1 MARREFIRSTT
12 SAGVLAVAGL
22 SRLAAQ
28 NGAKFKAAVI
38 GHTGRGDYGHG
49 LESIFGNRPNIELVA
64 VADPDPAGRA
74 RTAAKIGAPRH
85 YADYREMLDWERP
98 NLVSLAMRH
107 AHQHHA
113 IALAA
118 LKAGA
123 HVYCEKPFVTAPVEA
138 DELLAEAERRRLKIA
153 VAHTMHMMPVI
164 VRLKQAVA
172 EGLLGELV
180 EVRTFGKQD
189 TRAGGEDMMVLGSH
203 LFDLLRLFLGDPLW
217 CTARVLGQGR
227 DITPA
232 DRRLVKDNVGYV
244 AGDQVFAEFAFPKGV
259 NATFTSDAK
268 LRETVGHWGIEF
280 FGSKGAAR
288 INCDIA
294 PNVFVRRSTG
304 GRLARRDCERSG
316 ARMQWPQRSVGD
328 RDGDG
333 RLSRRLER
341 QTGALSAQCTDASVG
356 GPLTI
361 TRPQFAHCEDHLPAA
376 APSPIGDRPTPVT
389 EVTQPRMNTNKHE

>member
-85 YADYREMLDWERP
+85 YADYREMLDWEQP

-294 PNVFVRRSTG
+294 PNVFVRRSTSWKPEG
-304 GRLARRDCERSG
+304 KTDAWEPLDMSQVKSPPPHNLG
-316 ARMQWPQRSVGD
+316 PVGD
-328 RDGDG
+328 WLDAIAKDREPECSG
-333 RLSRRLER
+333 RNGAWAIEMVMAVYHATLSGKR
-341 QTGALSAQCTDASVG
+341 VPF
-356 GPLTI
+356 PLNVRTH
-361 TRPQFAHCEDHLPAA
+361 PLA
-376 APSPIGDRPTPVT
+376 AP
-389 EVTQPRMNTNKHE
+389 

>member
-1 MARREFIRSTT
+1 M
-12 SAGVLAVAGL
+12 AGL

-49 LESIFGNRPNIELVA
+49 LESIFGNRLNIELVA

-74 RTAAKIGAPRH
+74 RIAAKVGAPRH
-85 YADYREMLDWERP
+85 YADYREMLEKERP
-98 NLVSLAMRH
+98 GLVSLAMRH
-107 AHQHHA
+107 ADQHHA

-123 HVYCEKPFVTAPVEA
+123 HVYCEKPFVTAPIEA

-153 VAHTMHMMPVI
+153 VAHTMRMMPVI
-164 VRLKQAVA
+164 VRLKQAVT

-180 EVRTFGKQD
+180 EARAFGKQD

-217 CTARVLGQGR
+217 CTARVLWQAR

-232 DRRLVKDNVGYV
+232 DRRQVKDNVGYV
-244 AGDQVFAEFAFPKGV
+244 AGDQVFAGFAFPKGV
-259 NATFTSDAK
+259 NATFTSDAN

-294 PNVFVRRSTG
+294 PNVFVRRSTSWKPEG
-304 GRLARRDCERSG
+304 KTDEWEPLDMSQVKSPPPHNLG
-316 ARMQWPQRSVGD
+316 PVGD
-328 RDGDG
+328 WLDAIAKNREPECSGG
-333 RLSRRLER
+333 NGAWAVEMVMAVYHAAL
-341 QTGALSAQCTDASVG
+341 TGKRVPF
-356 GPLTI
+356 PLAVRTH
-361 TRPQFAHCEDHLPAA
+361 PLAVA
-376 APSPIGDRPTPVT
+376 
-389 EVTQPRMNTNKHE
+389 

>member
-1 MARREFIRSTT
+1 LETPAVARREFIRSTT

-294 PNVFVRRSTG
+294 PNVFVRRSTNWKPEG
-304 GRLARRDCERSG
+304 KTDAWEPLDMSQVKSPPPHNLG
-316 ARMQWPQRSVGD
+316 PVGD
-328 RDGDG
+328 WLDAIAKDREPECSG
-333 RLSRRLER
+333 RNGAWAIEMVMAVYHATLSGKR
-341 QTGALSAQCTDASVG
+341 VPF
-356 GPLTI
+356 PLNVRTH
-361 TRPQFAHCEDHLPAA
+361 PLA
-376 APSPIGDRPTPVT
+376 AP
-389 EVTQPRMNTNKHE
+389 

>member
-1 MARREFIRSTT
+1 M
-12 SAGVLAVAGL
+12 AGL

-153 VAHTMHMMPVI
+153 VAHTMHMMPEI

-294 PNVFVRRSTG
+294 PNVFVRRSTSWKPEG
-304 GRLARRDCERSG
+304 KTDAWEPLDMSQVKSPPPHNLCPMGDWLDAIAKDREPECSGRNG
-316 ARMQWPQRSVGD
+316 AWAIEMVMAVYHA
-328 RDGDG
+328 
-333 RLSRRLER
+333 
-341 QTGALSAQCTDASVG
+341 ALSGKRVPF
-356 GPLTI
+356 PLNVRTH
-361 TRPQFAHCEDHLPAA
+361 PLA
-376 APSPIGDRPTPVT
+376 AP
-389 EVTQPRMNTNKHE
+389 